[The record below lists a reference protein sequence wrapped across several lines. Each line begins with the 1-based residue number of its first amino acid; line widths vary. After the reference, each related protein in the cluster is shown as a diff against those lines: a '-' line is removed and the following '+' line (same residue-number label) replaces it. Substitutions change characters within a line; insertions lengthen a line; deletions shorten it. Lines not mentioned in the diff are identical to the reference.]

1 MERKELAIVTMS
13 YGMNYGNKLQNYAM
27 QVIYEAM
34 GVSVETVRLK
44 PIVDYT
50 STLKEKLN
58 DFGSK
63 IKKKAL
69 CKVYKSNIKKR
80 KECFEDFN
88 NNYLNFSK
96 QIYPMNA
103 YDELNN
109 EKYEIYSVGSD
120 QVWNS
125 YFDEFS
131 EVFLL
136 SCLDENKI
144 RISYAASFGCESIN
158 PIYKEKFRNELKKF
172 KAISVRENEGKK
184 LIESLGNL
192 SVEIVL
198 DPTLLLGRNE
208 WDALIN
214 TKKFSDKKDDYIL
227 TYFLGEMESDM
238 KRCIKKYAKEKR
250 LKIVELNK
258 ISTNYYSVGPIEFVS
273 LIKNAKM
280 VFTDSFHAC
289 CFSII
294 YGKQFWVVTRNS
306 VKKSM
311 NTRINTLLKNLDLES
326 QWWSQET
333 NLEEELNFEN
343 AYKKLEQLKKR
354 SFMFLKEAID
364 ME

>member
-1 MERKELAIVTMS
+1 
-13 YGMNYGNKLQNYAM
+13 
-27 QVIYEAM
+27 
-34 GVSVETVRLK
+34 
-44 PIVDYT
+44 
-50 STLKEKLN
+50 
-58 DFGSK
+58 
-63 IKKKAL
+63 
-69 CKVYKSNIKKR
+69 
-80 KECFEDFN
+80 
-88 NNYLNFSK
+88 
-96 QIYPMNA
+96 MNA
-103 YDELNN
+103 YNELNN

-120 QVWNS
+120 QVWNT

-136 SCLDENKI
+136 NCLDETKI
-144 RISYAASFGCESIN
+144 RISYAASLGCESIN
-158 PIYKEKFRNELKKF
+158 PIYKDKFKNELKKF

-184 LIESLGNL
+184 LIESLENV

-214 TKKFSDKKDDYIL
+214 EHKFSSKEDYIL

-238 KRCIKKYAKEKR
+238 KRCIKKYAKEKKM
-250 LKIVELNK
+250 KIIDLNK
-258 ISTNYYSVGPIEFVS
+258 VSTNYYSVGPIEFVS

-311 NTRINTLLKNLDLES
+311 NTRINTLLENLNLES
-326 QWWSQET
+326 QWWD
-333 NLEEELNFEN
+333 
-343 AYKKLEQLKKR
+343 KKKQ
-354 SFMFLKEAID
+354 I
-364 ME
+364 

>member
-1 MERKELAIVTMS
+1 MRFL
-13 YGMNYGNKLQNYAM
+13 YL
-27 QVIYEAM
+27 
-34 GVSVETVRLK
+34 
-44 PIVDYT
+44 
-50 STLKEKLN
+50 
-58 DFGSK
+58 
-63 IKKKAL
+63 
-69 CKVYKSNIKKR
+69 KKR
-80 KECFEDFN
+80 KESFEDFN
-88 NNYLNFSK
+88 NNYLNFSEK
-96 QIYPMNA
+96 VYPMNA
-103 YDELNN
+103 YNELNN

-120 QVWNS
+120 QVWNT

-136 SCLDENKI
+136 NCLDETKI
-144 RISYAASFGCESIN
+144 RISYAASLGCESIN
-158 PIYKEKFRNELKKF
+158 PIYKDKFKNELKKF

-184 LIESLGNL
+184 LIESLENV

-214 TKKFSDKKDDYIL
+214 EHKFSSKEDYIL

-238 KRCIKKYAKEKR
+238 KRCIKKYAKEKKM
-250 LKIVELNK
+250 KIIDLNK
-258 ISTNYYSVGPIEFVS
+258 VSTNYYSVGPIEFVS

-311 NTRINTLLKNLDLES
+311 NTRINTLLENLNLES
-326 QWWSQET
+326 QWWDKET
-333 NLEEELNFEN
+333 NLEEGPNFEN
-343 AYKKLEQLKKR
+343 AYKKLEELKKQ
-354 SFMFLKEAID
+354 SFTFLKKAVD